1 MKKNTARRG
10 ISKKVR
16 RLRELVKAEDAYER
30 VRGYSSLSEFL
41 EATRLDHFKAKD
53 DLRMRGRSG
62 YYRHPRRSQGRAPR
76 RRASELYR
84 QEVIM
89 PAGAAYR
96 KMKPA
101 RAWTSMMWDDRDYR
115 NLLVEIE
122 ESKPHLWPQ
131 FLAEYRE
138 ALGLP
143 PIRMNPTWYMV
154 RLERS
159 RGRKKTYEPLPDEYL
174 ADAEFNDL
182 NGAFEAMV
190 EFVTLHLG
198 HLSDARV
205 MPDQTRSKVK
215 AYIDLGRL
223 DGDDLR
229 VVVIP
234 SPHRNPNQRSRTTR
248 RMRARNPLM
257 RPVEGKTA
265 MVVVAESKS
274 RILFILLNATETW
287 DRESDRAL
295 LRPYVQPKYEIYG
308 VLEIHRE
315 GVYEPAGFG
324 PGTIYSSQATAGY
337 GPLLYDMTAWAV
349 NEIGLSPGLYSDPDS
364 RLEDSDR
371 LWARYL
377 GRASSPY
384 RRPDGWAEP
393 DVWKSPSPQEFKRK
407 YGVSPRSI
415 MDLGHEVMRNA
426 GIRPTKW
433 IDLVVAFEYVDD
445 YHREL
450 SA

>member
-96 KMKPA
+96 QMKPT

-122 ESKPHLWPQ
+122 ESKPYLWPQ

-190 EFVTLHLG
+190 EFVTLNLG

-205 MPDQTRSKVK
+205 MPDKTRSKVK

-265 MVVVAESKS
+265 MVVVTAPDE
-274 RILFILLNATETW
+274 ILFILVNATETW
-287 DRESDRAL
+287 DRESNRDLFQR
-295 LRPYVQPKYEIYG
+295 YMQPEYEIYG
-308 VLEIHRE
+308 MMEVSREWIH
-315 GVYEPAGFG
+315 EPAGFG
-324 PGTIYSSQATAGY
+324 PGAIIISQATAGY

-349 NEIGLSPGLYSDPDS
+349 NEIGLSSGLYSDPDM
-364 RLEDSDR
+364 RGEDSDR

-377 GRASSPY
+377 GRASSTY

-393 DVWKSPSPQEFKRK
+393 DVWKSPSSQEFKRK

-415 MDLGHEVMRNA
+415 IDLGHEVMRTSKILPHEWVNLA
-426 GIRPTKW
+426 S
-433 IDLVVAFEYVDD
+433 AFERVDD
-445 YHREL
+445 YHRKL